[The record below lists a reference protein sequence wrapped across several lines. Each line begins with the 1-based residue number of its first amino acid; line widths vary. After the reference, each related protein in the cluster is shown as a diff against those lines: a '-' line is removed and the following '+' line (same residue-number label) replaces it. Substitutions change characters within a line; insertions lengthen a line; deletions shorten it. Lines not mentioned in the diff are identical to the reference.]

1 MQNNRGF
8 CVDAGHALPD
18 QAGVMLRT
26 VPSPCPRYEMRRG
39 RRDMDACWLL
49 EMFAEI
55 AKVFWCDRHPRLRKS
70 RPSVPQVPPRW
81 KSEDAM

>member
-1 MQNNRGF
+1 
-8 CVDAGHALPD
+8 
-18 QAGVMLRT
+18 
-26 VPSPCPRYEMRRG
+26 
-39 RRDMDACWLL
+39 MDACWLL